1 MNGRYTPATY
11 PFPAPAVLEWHEQGL
26 CRDVGGDVFIP
37 PEGIGKRRE
46 RELIAQAKQ
55 VCSEC
60 PVIAECREAGMYEM
74 LGVWA
79 GLSANERKQ
88 LRNGRA
94 I

>member
-11 PFPAPAVLEWHEQGL
+11 PFPTPAALEWHEQGL
-26 CRDVGGDVFIP
+26 CRQVGGDAFFP
-37 PEGIGKRRE
+37 PEGCGKRFE
-46 RELIAQAKQ
+46 RTLIAQAKR
-55 VCSEC
+55 VCSAC

-74 LGVWA
+74 HGVWG
-79 GLSANERKQ
+79 GLSANERKK